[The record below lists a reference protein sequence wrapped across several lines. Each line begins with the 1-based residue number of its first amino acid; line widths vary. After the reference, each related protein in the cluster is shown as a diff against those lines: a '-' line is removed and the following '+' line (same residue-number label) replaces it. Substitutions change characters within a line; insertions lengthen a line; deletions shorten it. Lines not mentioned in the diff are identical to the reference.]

1 MNLGN
6 WIGLF
11 TILASIY
18 ILWQIR
24 QLLLLVFTA
33 VVIATTL
40 NKLSRWL
47 QHFRIKR
54 PLAVLISVSLFILL
68 IVTFFWVI
76 VPPLAEQ
83 FQQLITIV
91 PQGINKLNDWLNIL
105 KDQLPNRLREQLPNI
120 DINEVITQL
129 QPIFNQLINNA
140 GAFVGN
146 TLGIFLSLLL
156 ILVLSIMMLADPI
169 SYRQG
174 FIKLFP
180 SFYRQR
186 VNLILD
192 NCEIALGGWVI
203 GSLFNM
209 SVIALLSFIGL
220 SILKIPLASAQAVL
234 AGLLTLMP
242 HIGPT
247 ISVIPPMA
255 IALLDSP
262 LKSALVLLIYILIQ
276 QIESNILNPYLIAR
290 QVSLL
295 PAITLI
301 AQVFFASFFGFSG
314 LLLALPLTIICQ
326 VWIKELLITDILD
339 NWQIENYPPQTD
351 HINALSQ
358 TDKVVEEKIDS
369 VREKVAE
376 NLSKNY
382 PESRVSHSES
392 TSESSEQTSE
402 NLG

>member
-40 NKLSRWL
+40 NKVSKWL
-47 QHFRIKR
+47 QTFRIKR
-54 PLAVLISVSLFILL
+54 PLAVFISVTLFVLL

-91 PQGINKLNDWLNIL
+91 PQGINKLNDWLNIF
-105 KDQLPNRLREQLPNI
+105 KEQLPSRWREQLPNI

-140 GAFVGN
+140 GVFVSN
-146 TLGIFLSLLL
+146 TFGIFLSLLL
-156 ILVLSIMMLADPI
+156 ILVLSIMMLANPVA
-169 SYRQG
+169 YRQA
-174 FIKLFP
+174 FTQLFP

-186 VNLILD
+186 VKLILD
-192 NCEIALGGWVI
+192 SCEISLGGWVI
-203 GSLFNM
+203 GSLLNIT
-209 SVIALLSFIGL
+209 VITLLSFISL
-220 SILKIPLASAQAVL
+220 YLLKIPLASAQAVL

-247 ISVIPPMA
+247 ISAIPPMA

-262 LKSALVLLIYILIQ
+262 LKSVLVLVIYILIK
-276 QIESNILNPYLIAR
+276 QIENKFVNQYLVRKRIN
-290 QVSLL
+290 LL

-301 AQVFFASFFGFSG
+301 GQVFFASFFGFYG
-314 LLLALPLTIICQ
+314 LLLAVPLTIICQ
-326 VWIKELLITDILD
+326 VWIKELLITDIL
-339 NWQIENYPPQTD
+339 NTWEVENFPPQRED
-351 HINALSQ
+351 INVLSK
-358 TDKVVEEKIDS
+358 TTNFVEEKIDS
-369 VREKVAE
+369 EIEKIGQ
-376 NLSKNY
+376 NLRDNS
-382 PESRVSHSES
+382 PESMVEDSES
-392 TSESSEQTSE
+392 TQE
-402 NLG
+402 

>member
-47 QHFRIKR
+47 QLFRIKR
-54 PLAVLISVSLFILL
+54 SLAVLISVSLFILL
-68 IVTFFWVI
+68 IFTFFSVI

-91 PQGINKLNDWLNIL
+91 PLGINELNDWLNIL
-105 KDQLPNRLREQLPNI
+105 KDQLPNQLREQLPSI
-120 DINEVITQL
+120 DINEVIPQL

-146 TLGIFLSLLL
+146 TFGIFLSLLL
-156 ILVLSIMMLADPI
+156 ILVLTIMMLADPI

-192 NCEIALGGWVI
+192 SCEIALGGWVI
-203 GSLFNM
+203 SSLFKII
-209 SVIALLSFIGL
+209 VIALLSFIGL

-262 LKSALVLLIYILIQ
+262 LKSGLVLLIYILIQ
-276 QIESNILNPYLIAR
+276 QTESNILTPYLTAR
-290 QVSLL
+290 KVSLL

-301 AQVFFASFFGFSG
+301 AQVSFASFFGFSG

-326 VWIKELLITDILD
+326 VWMKELLVRDILD
-339 NWQIENYPPQTD
+339 NWQVENFPHQRD
-351 HINALSQ
+351 NIDALSK
-358 TDKVVEEKIDS
+358 TAKFVKEKIDS
-369 VREKVAE
+369 EIEKVAE
-376 NLSKNY
+376 NLRENAL
-382 PESRVSHSES
+382 ESGIVPSE
-392 TSESSEQTSE
+392 ESSESE
-402 NLG
+402 EQIS

>member
-40 NKLSRWL
+40 NKLARWL
-47 QHFRIKR
+47 QRFRIKR
-54 PLAVLISVSLFILL
+54 PFAVLISVSLFILL

-91 PQGINKLNDWLNIL
+91 PQGINRLNDWLNIL
-105 KDQLPNRLREQLPNI
+105 KDQLPNRLREQLPSI
-120 DINEVITQL
+120 DINEIIPQL

-146 TLGIFLSLLL
+146 TFGIFLSLLL
-156 ILVLSIMMLADPI
+156 ILVFTIMMLADPI

-192 NCEIALGGWVI
+192 SCEIALGGWVI
-203 GSLFNM
+203 SSLFNM
-209 SVIALLSFIGL
+209 SVITLLSFIGL
-220 SILKIPLASAQAVL
+220 SILKIPLALAQAVL

-276 QIESNILNPYLIAR
+276 QIKSNTLNSYLLQR
-290 QVSLL
+290 KVSLL

-326 VWIKELLITDILD
+326 VWIKELLIKDILD
-339 NWQIENYPPQTD
+339 NWQVDNFTPQRNNIDT
-351 HINALSQ
+351 LSKTAQ
-358 TDKVVEEKIDS
+358 FVEEKID
-369 VREKVAE
+369 
-376 NLSKNY
+376 L
-382 PESRVSHSES
+382 
-392 TSESSEQTSE
+392 
-402 NLG
+402 

>member
-33 VVIATTL
+33 VVIATSL
-40 NKLSRWL
+40 NKLVTWL
-47 QHFRIKR
+47 QRFRIKR

-83 FQQLITIV
+83 FQQLTTIV
-91 PQGINKLNDWLNIL
+91 PLGIDKLNDWLNIL
-105 KDQLPNRLREQLPNI
+105 KDQLPSRLKEQLPNI

-146 TLGIFLSLLL
+146 TFGIFLSLLL
-156 ILVLSIMMLADPI
+156 ILVLSIMMLADPLA
-169 SYRQG
+169 YRQG

-186 VNLILD
+186 VKLILD
-192 NCEIALGGWVI
+192 SCEIALGGWII
-203 GSLFNM
+203 GTLFNM
-209 SVIALLSFIGL
+209 SVITLLSFICL

-247 ISVIPPMA
+247 ISVIPPLA
-255 IALLDSP
+255 IALLYSP

-276 QIESNILNPYLIAR
+276 QIESNILTPYVMGKK
-290 QVSLL
+290 VSLL

-301 AQVFFASFFGFSG
+301 SQVFFASFFGFLG

-339 NWQIENYPPQTD
+339 NWQVENFFSQRD
-351 HINALSQ
+351 NINALPKIAEYDEISHSQ
-358 TDKVVEEKIDS
+358 TEDKIDSELEKVVEKTTED
-369 VREKVAE
+369 
-376 NLSKNY
+376 L
-382 PESRVSHSES
+382 
-392 TSESSEQTSE
+392 SESSSKEE
-402 NLG
+402 N

>member
-54 PLAVLISVSLFILL
+54 SLAVLISVSLFILL
-68 IVTFFWVI
+68 IATFFWVI

-91 PQGINKLNDWLNIL
+91 PLGINKLNDWLNIL
-105 KDQLPNRLREQLPNI
+105 KDQLPNQLREQLPNI
-120 DINEVITQL
+120 DINQVIPQL

-146 TLGIFLSLLL
+146 TFGIFLSFLL
-156 ILVLSIMMLADPI
+156 ILVLTIMMLADPI

-192 NCEIALGGWVI
+192 SCEIALGGWVI

-242 HIGPT
+242 NIGPT
-247 ISVIPPMA
+247 ISLIPPMA

-290 QVSLL
+290 KVSLL

-301 AQVFFASFFGFSG
+301 AQVFFASFFGFAG

-326 VWIKELLITDILD
+326 VWMKELLITDILD
-339 NWQIENYPPQTD
+339 NWQVENFPPQRD
-351 HINALSQ
+351 NIDVLSK
-358 TDKVVEEKIDS
+358 TTNVVEEKIDS
-369 VREKVAE
+369 DIEKVAE
-376 NLSKNY
+376 NLNKDALQSKVIN
-382 PESRVSHSES
+382 SEE
-392 TSESSEQTSE
+392 TSESSEQTS
-402 NLG
+402 

>member
-1 MNLGN
+1 MDLGN

-11 TILASIY
+11 TILASTY

-33 VVIATTL
+33 MVIATTL
-40 NKLSRWL
+40 NKLCRRL
-47 QHFRIKR
+47 QAFRIKR
-54 PLAVLISVSLFILL
+54 PLAVLISVSIFILL
-68 IVTFFWVI
+68 VVIFVWVV

-91 PQGINKLNDWLNIL
+91 PQGINKLNHWLNEL
-105 KDQLPNRLREQLPNI
+105 RDQLPNQLKEQLPNI
-120 DINEVITQL
+120 DINEVIPQL
-129 QPIFNQLINNA
+129 QPIFNNLINNA

-146 TLGIFLSLLL
+146 TFGIFLSLLL
-156 ILVLSIMMLADPI
+156 ILLLTIMMLADPT

-186 VNLILD
+186 VNLIL
-192 NCEIALGGWVI
+192 NSCEIGLGGWVI
-203 GSLFNM
+203 ASLFKMN
-209 SVIALLSFIGL
+209 VIALLSFISL
-220 SILKIPLASAQAVL
+220 SILKIPLSSAQAVL

-242 HIGPT
+242 NFGLI

-262 LKSALVLLIYILIQ
+262 LKSTLVLLIYILIQ

-290 QVSLL
+290 KVSLL

-301 AQVFFASFFGFSG
+301 SQVFFARFFGFFG

-326 VWIKELLITDILD
+326 VWVKELLITDILD
-339 NWQIENYPPQTD
+339 NWQ
-351 HINALSQ
+351 
-358 TDKVVEEKIDS
+358 V
-369 VREKVAE
+369 
-376 NLSKNY
+376 KNF
-382 PESRVSHSES
+382 PAQR
-392 TSESSEQTSE
+392 
-402 NLG
+402 

>member
-11 TILASIY
+11 ITLASIY

-40 NKLSRWL
+40 NKLARWL
-47 QHFRIKR
+47 QNFRIKR
-54 PLAVLISVSLFILL
+54 PFAVLISVSLFILL
-68 IVTFFWVI
+68 IITFFWVI
-76 VPPLAEQ
+76 VPPLTEQ
-83 FQQLITIV
+83 FQQLMTMV
-91 PQGINKLNDWLNIL
+91 PQGINRLNDWLNIL
-105 KDQLPNRLREQLPNI
+105 KDKLPNQFREQLPNI
-120 DINEVITQL
+120 DINEFIPQL

-146 TLGIFLSLLL
+146 TFGIFLSLLL
-156 ILVLSIMMLADPI
+156 TLVLSIMMLANPI
-169 SYRQG
+169 AYRQG

-192 NCEIALGGWVI
+192 NCEIALGGWII

-234 AGLLTLMP
+234 AGLLTLIP
-242 HIGPT
+242 HIGQT
-247 ISVIPPMA
+247 ISVIPPIA

-262 LKSALVLLIYILIQ
+262 VKSALVLIIYILIQ
-276 QIESNILNPYLIAR
+276 QIETNILYPYLIAR
-290 QVSLL
+290 KVSLL

-301 AQVFFASFFGFSG
+301 AQVFFAKYFGFSG
-314 LLLALPLTIICQ
+314 LLLALPLTIICE
-326 VWIKELLITDILD
+326 VWMKELLITDILD
-339 NWQIENYPPQTD
+339 KWQIDDFLPQIKE
-351 HINALSQ
+351 INSVSE
-358 TDKVVEEKIDS
+358 TTNFVEEKIDS
-369 VREKVAE
+369 EITK
-376 NLSKNY
+376 LTGSI
-382 PESRVSHSES
+382 SED
-392 TSESSEQTSE
+392 TLLDNE
-402 NLG
+402 